1 MAFESSGDQ
10 IDLSHLK
17 TIFELYPSYHLG
29 QVVVSAQSSPFFS
42 AHCQSLNIMCN
53 MPSQSLYRQIAAF
66 GYFGSYILINSS
78 KAFSASAFVSACQM
92 LCNESLV
99 FAWANLGKRL
109 RTFIV
114 LCIQHRYWRV
124 SEQSPCLRANQY
136 FQGYPSCR
144 SKGPSNIA
152 MAMLPPETSSCA
164 HRDGTR
170 ADQKVTGSPVLE
182 RTLGNLTV
190 AGPKPICRSRSGK

>member
-1 MAFESSGDQ
+1 
-10 IDLSHLK
+10 
-17 TIFELYPSYHLG
+17 
-29 QVVVSAQSSPFFS
+29 
-42 AHCQSLNIMCN
+42 MCN
-53 MPSQSLYRQIAAF
+53 ISSQSFYRQIAAF
-66 GYFGSYILINSS
+66 WYFGSYILINSS

-92 LCNESLV
+92 LCNKPLTLLLGEFGKAVGDVHRFVHPASLL
-99 FAWANLGKRL
+99 ASLG
-109 RTFIV
+109 T
-114 LCIQHRYWRV
+114 V
-124 SEQSPCLRANQY
+124 SLPQGQSILSR
-136 FQGYPSCR
+136 FHPSCR

-170 ADQKVTGSPVLE
+170 ADQKVTRSPVLE